1 MTRDKKVEER
11 AAERFV
17 RDAVERGDAARADER
32 GDLPPGATH
41 EIVDEPEGGP
51 PKIRRRRFKVF

>member
-1 MTRDKKVEER
+1 MSRAKRDAKR
-11 AAERFV
+11 AAEKFV
-17 RDAVERGDAARADER
+17 SDAVARGDAVRAGED
-32 GDLPPGATH
+32 GALPPGATH